1 MRIKVGSRSFED
13 AHVPTPTAPTS
24 ARTFEMA
31 HSECNLITVG
41 ANRGDGA
48 FCIPADYGIVL
59 PTLPVGELA
68 MEPYSMNMKRQLDVA
83 TGNKDEQYLDIP
95 ERPWQM
101 VGKKERYISE

>member
-1 MRIKVGSRSFED
+1 
-13 AHVPTPTAPTS
+13 
-24 ARTFEMA
+24 MA